1 MPSSDQL
8 FEHTFYKAKN
18 EIRLQIESLSN
29 IFIGK
34 LILFGPF
41 SGVKNEAYKLNVKLV
56 RIDFIITFGSLLTME
71 LFIQRNMAIR
81 MNEAAWS
88 LYWSVR

>member
-88 LYWSVR
+88 LY